1 MYDENIIVKKTIEK
15 EIIDKFPLE
24 AIVGSFIDKPQQKA
38 SLKIAIRDILDK
50 NLNLTPVT
58 QRYFKDL
65 FLVLEMDYS
74 QDQNY
79 KNTNYDQ
86 NKEINNNYSMNIK
99 YILFL

>member
-1 MYDENIIVKKTIEK
+1 M
-15 EIIDKFPLE
+15 
-24 AIVGSFIDKPQQKA
+24 GSFIDKPQQKA